1 MKNLITSLS
10 FFVILSSLSIG
21 YSQVVVS
28 ATRMNVLYRGIENPL
43 DIAVSGWDNKD
54 LSISVSDD
62 HKLTQQE
69 DGSFIITPSGNSRQA
84 TISVEGKMP
93 DGSISNLGSAEFRI
107 KSIPAPVAMWSGM
120 KSSDGSISVSQVL
133 GFNPLGAEMDK
144 FDFDLKTS
152 VKSFTLKV
160 TKDGTYLEEKSNS
173 YNLTSDMEEIL
184 RSARRGVTIYFAD
197 IVVNM
202 PGGELRK
209 INGLT
214 LKVQN

>member
-43 DIAVSGWDNKD
+43 EFAVSGWDNKD

-62 HKLTQQE
+62 HKLTHQE

-84 TISVEGKMP
+84 TISVEGKMH

-107 KSIPAPVAMWSGM
+107 KSIPAPVAMWSG
-120 KSSDGSISVSQVL
+120 KKASDRTISRKVIL
-133 GFNPLGAEMDK
+133 AFNPLVARMNENFM
-144 FDFDLKTS
+144 FPVACPVESFRLTTS
-152 VKSFTLKV
+152 S
-160 TKDGTYLEEKSNS
+160 
-173 YNLTSDMEEIL
+173 
-184 RSARRGVTIYFAD
+184 GV
-197 IVVNM
+197 
-202 PGGELRK
+202 L
-209 INGLT
+209 
-214 LKVQN
+214 